1 MTQKTAQHTSV
12 LSPFAA
18 GVTCRRNALRHVT
31 EIDFV
36 KLNPTSNSTVLITS
50 HHPVQH
56 YQTIAEQLLSAEHL
70 HAEQI
75 GFVLPSA
82 SDRAPLRLTMA
93 GGEFC
98 ANACMALAAL
108 HTVKQKQEASL
119 DLVIEASGTN
129 ELIACRVEP
138 FSKGF
143 RCQLG
148 IASPLQIEPYS
159 FPAEH
164 SRASV
169 VKFHDSV
176 HLVVEVPAP
185 TQNLRRHALEAAR
198 QLAAREA
205 ASVVGVML
213 YNPADRSITP
223 LVHVPA
229 VGSMIWEG
237 SCGSGTAALGA
248 FLSVRS
254 QRSISLAVKQPGGI
268 LHVAAD
274 NRAGTI
280 TNLRVTGEV
289 SIVAEGKAYVHV

>member
-1 MTQKTAQHTSV
+1 VTQKTAQRTSA
-12 LSPFAA
+12 LSPSAA
-18 GVTCRRNALRHVT
+18 GVSCRRNALRHVT
-31 EIDFV
+31 EVDFV

-56 YQTIAEQLLSAEHL
+56 YQTIAEQLLRAEHL

-98 ANACMALAAL
+98 ANASMALAAL
-108 HTVKQKQEASL
+108 HTAKRKHEASL

-129 ELIACRVEP
+129 ELLTCRVEP
-138 FSKGF
+138 SPKGF
-143 RCQLG
+143 HCQLG
-148 IASPLQIEPYS
+148 IASPLQIEPYP

-164 SRASV
+164 SKASL

-185 TQNLRRHALEAAR
+185 TQNLRRQAQEAAR
-198 QLAAREA
+198 RLAAKEA
-205 ASVVGVML
+205 ASVIGVML
-213 YNPADRSITP
+213 YNPADHSMTP
-223 LVHVPA
+223 LVNVPA
-229 VGSMIWEG
+229 VESMIWEG

-248 FLSVRS
+248 FLAVRS
-254 QRSISLAVKQPGGI
+254 QRSTSLAVKQPGGS
-268 LHVAAD
+268 LHVAAVY
-274 NRAGTI
+274 RSGTI